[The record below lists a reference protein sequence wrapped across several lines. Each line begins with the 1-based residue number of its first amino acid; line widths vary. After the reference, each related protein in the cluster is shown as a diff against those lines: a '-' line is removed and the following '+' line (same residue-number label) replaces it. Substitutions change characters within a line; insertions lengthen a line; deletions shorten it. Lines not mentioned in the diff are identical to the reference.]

1 MTAPTVERVTGSV
14 SAGPV
19 TGAVTGAVALA
30 RLALRRDRII
40 LPVWVVGFGLMM
52 WAVVA
57 SVQGLYPTAEERAGA
72 AAFAAGSVVA
82 RAFDGPAAGTSL
94 GALTLMESY
103 VLLAV
108 LIGLM
113 STFSMVRHTR
123 QNEETGRAELIGAA
137 VVGRHALL
145 VAAVLVTLGA
155 ASLAGA
161 ATTVVLL
168 AHGLPVI
175 GSVLTGVGLLI
186 VGACFAGVAAV
197 TAQVFD
203 SARAANATAGA
214 AVGLAF
220 FLRAIGDAAGELA
233 ASGVEVISAWPSW
246 WSPIGWAQQ
255 VRPFHLDRVAPLALG
270 VTFAMTLLVVAAV
283 LESRRD
289 VGSGMLGT
297 RPGPARG
304 GSHLLSP
311 LGLAWRLQRG
321 VALGWLAGIVVLAGS
336 FAALGDEAGE
346 FITTSEQLA
355 DAFAAMAGG
364 ADLVDTFLG
373 FMMALIGTVA
383 GGFIVQ
389 VLLRLRTEEATGTLE
404 PLLSTAVGRTRWLA
418 SHVTIAI
425 VGVVV
430 ILLSAGVAAGL
441 SYGVVSGDLPAALAT
456 LTAAALVHLPASL
469 TLIGIVV
476 VGFAVVP
483 RWAAALAWTVFTVCL
498 LLGQIG
504 ALLDLPQAVLNI
516 SPYTHTPAIPAV
528 DLTWLPLVI
537 LATVGV
543 GSVGVGAGWFRR
555 RDLQL

>member
-1 MTAPTVERVTGSV
+1 MTTPTIERVTGSRG
-14 SAGPV
+14 AGPA
-19 TGAVTGAVALA
+19 TGAATGALALS
-30 RLALRRDRII
+30 RLALRRDRIV

-94 GALTLMESY
+94 GALSLMESY

-113 STFSMVRHTR
+113 ATFSVVRHTR
-123 QNEETGRAELIGAA
+123 QNEENGRAELIGAA
-137 VVGRHALL
+137 VVGRHAIL
-145 VAAVLVTLGA
+145 VAAVFVTLGA
-155 ASLAGA
+155 TSLAGA

-168 AHGLPVI
+168 AYGLPVV
-175 GSVLTGVGLLI
+175 GAVLTGVGLLV
-186 VGACFAGVAAV
+186 VGACFAAVAAV
-197 TAQVFD
+197 TAQIFD
-203 SARAANATAGA
+203 SSRAANATAGA
-214 AVGLAF
+214 SVGIAF
-220 FLRAIGDAAGELA
+220 FLRAIGDAAGDLA

-246 WSPIGWAQQ
+246 LSPIGWAQQ

-270 VTFAMTLLVVAAV
+270 VAFAVALFA
-283 LESRRD
+283 LAAGLATRRD
-289 VGSGMLGT
+289 AGSGMLGT

-304 GSHLLSP
+304 QRHLLSP

-321 VALGWLAGIVVLAGS
+321 VALGWFSGIVALAAS

-355 DAFAAMAGG
+355 DAFAVMAAG

-373 FMMALIGTVA
+373 FMMALIGTVT

-389 VLLRLRTEEATGTLE
+389 VLLRLRTEEASGTLE
-404 PLLSTAVGRTRWLA
+404 PLLSTAISRSRWLA
-418 SHVTIAI
+418 SHATIAV

-430 ILLSAGVAAGL
+430 ILLSAGVAAGI
-441 SYGVVSGDLPAALAT
+441 SYGLVSGDVPAALAT
-456 LTAAALVHLPASL
+456 LTPAALVHLPASF
-469 TLIGIVV
+469 TLIGIVII
-476 VGFAVVP
+476 GFAVVP
-483 RWAAALAWTVFTVCL
+483 RWAAGVAWTAFVVCL
-498 LLGQIG
+498 LMGQIG
-504 ALLDLPQAVLNI
+504 ALLELPQAVLNV

-528 DLTWLPLVI
+528 ELTWMPLVA
-537 LATVGV
+537 LSAVAAGLV
-543 GSVGVGAGWFRR
+543 VLGAAWFRR
-555 RDLQL
+555 RDLSL